1 MKYIINENKFDFLP
15 DQLFCIGC
23 RDNNPKRSFL
33 FISKLLGKH
42 ISTSPELV
50 KATGYLLSS
59 LKYGFDNKT
68 FIDCIKGKG
77 SPDYNQR
84 AEDKDI
90 LVIGFCETATAL
102 GMSVASSI
110 RGSYYQATTREK
122 LVGINQLLSFEE
134 SHSHASTHCMFNNER
149 SLDDFNKV
157 ILVDDEITT
166 GNSLLNL
173 ITEIIQ
179 KSKIREFT
187 VMTILDWRTDE
198 YRKKFD
204 CFAEQYNIKVD
215 VYSIICG
222 TITHF
227 DDENRANNEIPVICE
242 SIAVHDLNSF
252 KRVKVDTMISTSVSY
267 LHHTGMLGVR
277 YSDIEGLE
285 ESAEEAS
292 DKLGNILGDAR
303 KLLVLGHG
311 ENIYIPSRIA
321 SYLEKKGY
329 DVRFRTTSRTPIFCD
344 GEIIKDAVK
353 FISHGD
359 VYHFYNV
366 QDAEMYD
373 AVVMIAN
380 NEFNYKLCDNVII
393 FNA

>member
-1 MKYIINENKFDFLP
+1 MRI
-15 DQLFCIGC
+15 
-23 RDNNPKRSFL
+23 
-33 FISKLLGKH
+33 
-42 ISTSPELV
+42 
-50 KATGYLLSS
+50 
-59 LKYGFDNKT
+59 
-68 FIDCIKGKG
+68 
-77 SPDYNQR
+77 
-84 AEDKDI
+84 
-90 LVIGFCETATAL
+90 
-102 GMSVASSI
+102 
-110 RGSYYQATTREK
+110 
-122 LVGINQLLSFEE
+122 
-134 SHSHASTHCMFNNER
+134 
-149 SLDDFNKV
+149 
-157 ILVDDEITT
+157 
-166 GNSLLNL
+166 
-173 ITEIIQ
+173 
-179 KSKIREFT
+179 
-187 VMTILDWRTDE
+187 
-198 YRKKFD
+198 
-204 CFAEQYNIKVD
+204 
-215 VYSIICG
+215 
-222 TITHF
+222 
-227 DDENRANNEIPVICE
+227 ENRANNEIPVICE

-277 YSDIEGLE
+277 HSDIEGLE
-285 ESAEEAS
+285 ASAGEAS

-329 DVRFRTTSRTPIFCD
+329 DVSFRTTSRTPIFCD

-353 FISHGD
+353 FISYGD